1 VKVKRRQARP
11 GQERLE
17 RWQAWQFSGG
27 WHVCAFYIERV
38 DNCYVLGD
46 GLSANDAEAMI
57 TDRFVT
63 QLPKH
68 ILRTVKVYY
77 LDRIGNSREGYAAR
91 LRISVSTLDR
101 HLETAYTLIE
111 GMWDDHLI
119 AARKNNFVS
128 NEKHA

>member
-1 VKVKRRQARP
+1 MKKRQARP

-17 RWQAWQFSGG
+17 RWQAWQFAGG
-27 WHVCAFYIERV
+27 WHVCAFYVERV
-38 DNCYVLGD
+38 DNCYLPDAGMTA
-46 GLSANDAEAMI
+46 GDAEAMV

-91 LRISVSTLDR
+91 LRIHVSTLDR
-101 HLETAYTLIE
+101 HLDIAYSLIE
-111 GMWDDHLI
+111 GMWADHY
-119 AARKNNFVS
+119 ARQRSKNNFAL
-128 NEKHA
+128 NEKAA